1 MAALQSLLVAVAC
14 LTAVGCDRPDSQVR
28 ARAEAAARSARAAR
42 YDLDDRTFTGQP
54 GGPSEAAAPSA
65 SPSIDSLLAD
75 VVAEVNGILDIL
87 LDSES
92 R

>member
-28 ARAEAAARSARAAR
+28 ATAEAAARSARAAR
-42 YDLDDRTFTGQP
+42 YDLDDRTFAGQP

-65 SPSIDSLLAD
+65 PPSIDSLLAD
-75 VVAEVNGILDIL
+75 IIAEVDAIVDQVRA
-87 LDSES
+87 SAT